1 MISHTRTHILITIV
15 STASAVLVTAAMHFP
30 FFSASLVVN
39 TNMQSI
45 NAHNKLTMTQ
55 TSLTKVFERI
65 SSGLRIN
72 KAADDAAGLGVSQS
86 LDEEVRSLRQASRN
100 VNDGVSLVQTA
111 EGAANEIGN
120 ILKRMR
126 ELALQ
131 GENRTLGAE
140 DDDDEDRW
148 TELYDA
154 GDELALAV
162 DTLQFSGTVSDTA
175 GTTLSP
181 VILAAQKQYVARM
194 ETIAEAIDEALTEED
209 DVLLQDLLEKAQQ
222 VLAIAQKEVTKTAEA
237 VAKSAGQSAKTAER
251 KLQDIERKSVVKP
264 AAGARSAASKTKAQK
279 SLTSSS
285 VAKKR

>member
-131 GENRTLGAE
+131 GENRTL
-140 DDDDEDRW
+140 
-148 TELYDA
+148 
-154 GDELALAV
+154 
-162 DTLQFSGTVSDTA
+162 
-175 GTTLSP
+175 
-181 VILAAQKQYVARM
+181 
-194 ETIAEAIDEALTEED
+194 
-209 DVLLQDLLEKAQQ
+209 
-222 VLAIAQKEVTKTAEA
+222 
-237 VAKSAGQSAKTAER
+237 
-251 KLQDIERKSVVKP
+251 
-264 AAGARSAASKTKAQK
+264 
-279 SLTSSS
+279 
-285 VAKKR
+285 